1 MRPKSPE
8 KLYVFNFTDPTV
20 VIETEP
26 EIEGKDI
33 ITSFAWHPQKENLLV
48 ACRKD
53 GRLAE
58 VHVMERIAPSW
69 ASQHFLA
76 WAHGG
81 VLQSQFHKRQD
92 YALALDDI
100 SSRMQRRARLF
111 YFLPTQPY
119 ICEPEGKKPLEYHV
133 KLAFSWLESCQTL
146 MKDLTFCN
154 QFPKKIT
161 APGIRTAMG
170 LDKKVKTESGE
181 SPFVLKSDI
190 TYKHWNMG
198 HREIDQHKHRPKRVF
213 KGDSRHRALRL
224 CEWGVDESELKH
236 FLEKLQAKGQYAR
249 AAAIAVF
256 NLEIKMA
263 LQILEKVDD
272 KQENFYMVAV
282 ALAGFSEEK
291 SGAMWREMVKNVS
304 KKIDHSYFKAM
315 FEFLLIMTQWNGS
328 DQETFRCVLN
338 LTIEKKCCE

>member
-1 MRPKSPE
+1 M
-8 KLYVFNFTDPTV
+8 
-20 VIETEP
+20 
-26 EIEGKDI
+26 
-33 ITSFAWHPQKENLLV
+33 LV

-92 YALALDDI
+92 YASALDDI
-100 SSRMQRRARLF
+100 SSTMQRRARLF
-111 YFLPTQPY
+111 YFLPTHPY

-133 KLAFSWLESCQTL
+133 KLAFSWLESCQNL
-146 MKDLTFCN
+146 MKDLTFRN

-170 LDKKVKTESGE
+170 LDKKVKADSD
-181 SPFVLKSDI
+181 SPPFVLKSDI

-198 HREIDQHKHRPKRVF
+198 VGHRESELNKHRPKRVF

-224 CEWGVDESELKH
+224 CEWGVDETELRS
-236 FLEKLQAKGQYAR
+236 FLTKLESKGQYAR

-256 NLEIKMA
+256 NLDIKMA
-263 LQILEKVDD
+263 LGILERVNSSK
-272 KQENFYMVAV
+272 ENFYMVAV

-291 SGAMWREMVKNVS
+291 SGAMWRDMVKNVS
-304 KKIDHSYFKAM
+304 KKIDHYYFKAM
-315 FEFLLIMTQWNGS
+315 FEFLLIMSQWNGS
-328 DQETFRCVLN
+328 DQETFRFVLIFQTFKLRARKITVFFVLIFFQN
-338 LTIEKKCCE
+338 GA